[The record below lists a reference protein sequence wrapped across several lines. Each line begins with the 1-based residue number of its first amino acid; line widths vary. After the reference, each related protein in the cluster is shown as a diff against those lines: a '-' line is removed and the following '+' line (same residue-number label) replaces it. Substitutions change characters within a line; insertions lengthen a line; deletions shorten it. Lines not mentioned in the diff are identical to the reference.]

1 MEDEI
6 LTNLVTKL
14 GSGKTKWSTI
24 AEYLP
29 GRIGKQCRERW
40 FNHLDPSIVRVDW
53 SNEEDIILYEA
64 QKRFGNRWCEIAK
77 LLPGRT
83 ENAVKNRWNSSTMR
97 KWLKDNNLEPG
108 PSRARVGG
116 DGDNESSQE
125 VSEKRAGRRGRKASK
140 DVSAEGR
147 RAGGGKSGGG
157 AAEAVA
163 APVSAAPPTVE
174 CDSSV
179 GSRGQSVSGNP
190 TLSPTST
197 RSAGSFEGDA
207 VHLAKKASLS
217 QKLGHLRPPGID
229 TSLSPKPP
237 TYLTTALSSFMKQP
251 GSNNSRAST
260 ISSLDYSMADMD
272 SDDLISM
279 LAHIKSSPTS
289 ALLSRGADGGFR
301 SPMGSVRASAMSS
314 AKFSTS
320 ESEKLARRSE
330 TDQNGVL
337 IFVNVTFLIAPLIE
351 VYFIFLETPIT
362 CKCCTTAPL
371 YSASVARA

>member
-116 DGDNESSQE
+116 DGDNEDSQE
-125 VSEKRAGRRGRKASK
+125 AHDKRTSRRGKKSSKEAS
-140 DVSAEGR
+140 VEGHR
-147 RAGGGKSGGG
+147 GISGKSAGENAESGN
-157 AAEAVA
+157 AAAFQGLPNPHA
-163 APVSAAPPTVE
+163 TIAD

-179 GSRGQSVSGNP
+179 GSRGQSVSENP
-190 TLSPTST
+190 PVSPTST
-197 RSAGSFEGDA
+197 RSAGSFEGDTM
-207 VHLAKKASLS
+207 HLAKKASLS

-237 TYLTTALSSFMKQP
+237 TYLTTALSSFMKHP
-251 GSNNSRAST
+251 SSNNSRAST
-260 ISSLDYSMADMD
+260 VSSLDYSMADMD

-289 ALLSRGADGGFR
+289 AMLGRGTDGGFR
-301 SPMGSVRASAMSS
+301 SPLGSVRSAPFAS
-314 AKFSTS
+314 AKFATS
-320 ESEKLARRSE
+320 EPERLVRRSE
-330 TDQNGVL
+330 ADQNGVL
-337 IFVNVTFLIAPLIE
+337 FL
-351 VYFIFLETPIT
+351 PILLL
-362 CKCCTTAPL
+362 CENFF
-371 YSASVARA
+371 SH

>member
-1 MEDEI
+1 MLFSQPGLHKGPWTAMEDDI

-53 SNEEDIILYEA
+53 STEEDIILYES

-108 PSRARVGG
+108 PSRARIGT
-116 DGDNESSQE
+116 DGDNDDSHHETT
-125 VSEKRAGRRGRKASK
+125 EKKVTRRGKKASK
-140 DVSAEGR
+140 EALVDDYS
-147 RAGGGKSGGG
+147 GGKQAG
-157 AAEAVA
+157 AP
-163 APVSAAPPTVE
+163 APLSVD

-179 GSRGQSVSGNP
+179 GSKAPSQSGNHN
-190 TLSPTST
+190 LSPTST
-197 RSAGSFEGDA
+197 RSAGSFEGDS

-237 TYLTTALSSFMKQP
+237 SYLTAALNSFMKQP
-251 GSNNSRAST
+251 GSNNSRASSV
-260 ISSLDYSMADMD
+260 SSLDYSMADMD

-279 LAHIKSSPTS
+279 LATIKNSPTS
-289 ALLSRGADGGFR
+289 MLGRVSEGGFR
-301 SPMGSVRASAMSS
+301 SPVGSVRGAMPHT
-314 AKFSTS
+314 ARFPAMDT
-320 ESEKLARRSE
+320 ELARQQARRSE
-330 TDQNGVL
+330 ADQNGVKML
-337 IFVNVTFLIAPLIE
+337 CI
-351 VYFIFLETPIT
+351 
-362 CKCCTTAPL
+362 
-371 YSASVARA
+371 